1 MYEQFVI
8 EIDAID
14 NGVEISSSKK
24 LVFKGLLKL
33 NEMLKS
39 NTYKL

>member
-24 LVFKGLLKL
+24 LVFKDLLKL